1 MSIESRLQALE
12 KRAAQALPAYLVTFE
27 DGSRRRL
34 DALELLL
41 YLAAIEAGREDTQDI
56 KSALYISGTL
66 PSGSAWDSLN
76 MKLEEIRQKGR
87 TNEKASL

>member
-12 KRAAQALPAYLVTFE
+12 KRAAQTLPVYLVTFE

-41 YLAAIEAGREDTQDI
+41 HLAALEAGRKDTADI

-66 PSGSAWDSLN
+66 PAGIAWDSLRK
-76 MKLEEIRQKGR
+76 KLEEIQRKGKS
-87 TNEKASL
+87 NEKARL